1 MRLQKDD
8 IGFGGY
14 FLWQD
19 ADAFRYGI
27 DAVLLADFAVCRTED
42 RVMELGS
49 GNGIV
54 PLIIKAKYGPAYIAG
69 IEKQESVYSLAV
81 RNVEEN
87 GVSGTL
93 EFFNMDVLDVPENFP
108 PSGFD
113 LVCSNPPYMEKG
125 CALVNP
131 DSVKHVSRHETS
143 AGLDDFFRA
152 AAHVLRPGGRLA
164 MVHRPF
170 RLPDLMS
177 MSRKWG
183 LEPKKMRLIVPHPG
197 EAPNIVLMEFVKGAG
212 KELIIL
218 PELCV
223 RNSKGEYTEE
233 LMAIYGLQH

>member
-27 DAVLLADFAVCRTED
+27 DAVLLADFACCGAGD

-49 GNGIV
+49 GNGVV

-69 IEKQESVYSLAV
+69 IEKQESVYELAV

-87 GVSGTL
+87 GVSGGL
-93 EFFNMDVLDVPENFP
+93 EFFNMDVLDVPSAFRSAE
-108 PSGFD
+108 FD
-113 LVCSNPPYMEKG
+113 VVCSNPPYMEKG
-125 CALVNP
+125 CAIVNP
-131 DSVKHVSRHETS
+131 ESVKHVSRHETT
-143 AGLDDFFRA
+143 AGLEDFFRA
-152 AAHVLRPGGRLA
+152 AAHVLKPGGRLV

-170 RLPDLMS
+170 RLPDLMT
-177 MSRKWG
+177 MSRACG
-183 LEPKKMRLIVPHPG
+183 LEPKRMRLVVPHRG
-197 EAPNIVLMEFVKGAG
+197 EAPNIVLLEFVKGAG
-212 KELIIL
+212 KELLIL

-223 RNSKGEYTEE
+223 RESGGDYTQE
-233 LMAIYGLQH
+233 LLAIYNKLK